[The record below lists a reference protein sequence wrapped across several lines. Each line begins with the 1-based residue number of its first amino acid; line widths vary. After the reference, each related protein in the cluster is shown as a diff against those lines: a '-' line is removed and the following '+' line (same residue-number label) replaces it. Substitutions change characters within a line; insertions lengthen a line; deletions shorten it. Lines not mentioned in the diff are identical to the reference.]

1 MKEKLK
7 IGAIYIT
14 VKNVHLSVFLLKTK
28 ISQKI
33 SLFNFFNLNIS
44 NTHVILIIIILVIIR
59 YDKKMQ
65 IICHI

>member
-1 MKEKLK
+1 MKEKLN

-14 VKNVHLSVFLLKTK
+14 VKKVHLSAFLQKTK